1 MSDSSHLNAADDD
14 KTINNIA
21 RNDFDHALRQ
31 GFWQS
36 VKAWLNKRSNDLL
49 PFDAIR
55 RSIPIR
61 GEHYAGVQE
70 VPLQKIVGS
79 VGRYRDFDRA
89 FLPRHPEI
97 APRWMS
103 IDRAHLKD
111 VILPPIE
118 LFQVGG
124 VYFVKDGNHRVSVAR
139 EKGQV
144 FIDAV
149 VTVLDVD
156 VEIDENTDIESL
168 VLKHEQA
175 QFYKRTS
182 LKEYAPEVKIE
193 VTIPEAFSI
202 LDEHISTHRYFMG
215 QNLQREVTYEE
226 AAASWFD
233 EVYCP
238 LVYVIRENHVLET
251 FPGRTEADLYVWI
264 IEHLWYLKEEYQKDV
279 SMEEAAEHFIEEYSP
294 RPLRWL
300 FNRFRTEP
308 RELEKKSGEPTAT
321 PDAEDERKEDPEH

>member
-1 MSDSSHLNAADDD
+1 MSDTSHSTSADDD

-36 VKAWLNKRSNDLL
+36 VRAWLNKRSNDLL

-55 RSIPIR
+55 RNIPIR

-70 VPLQKIVGS
+70 VPLNKIVGS

-111 VILPPIE
+111 VNLPPVE
-118 LFQVGG
+118 LFNVGG
-124 VYFVKDGNHRVSVAR
+124 AYFVKDGNHRVSVAR

-175 QFYKRTS
+175 EFYKKS
-182 LKEYAPEVKIE
+182 QLKQRVPEINIE
-193 VTIPEAFSI
+193 VTISEAFSI

-215 QNLQREVTYEE
+215 QNLQREVSYEE
-226 AAASWFD
+226 AALSWLE
-233 EVYCP
+233 EVYNP
-238 LVYVIRENHVLET
+238 LVNVIRENHVLDT
-251 FPGRTEADLYVWI
+251 FPGRTETDLYVWI

-279 SMEEAAEHFIEEYSP
+279 SMEEATEHFMEEYSP
-294 RPLRWL
+294 RSLRWL
-300 FNRFRTEP
+300 FNRFRGESKEP
-308 RELEKKSGEPTAT
+308 ENKSGEPEAA
-321 PDAEDERKEDPEH
+321 PDQKNE